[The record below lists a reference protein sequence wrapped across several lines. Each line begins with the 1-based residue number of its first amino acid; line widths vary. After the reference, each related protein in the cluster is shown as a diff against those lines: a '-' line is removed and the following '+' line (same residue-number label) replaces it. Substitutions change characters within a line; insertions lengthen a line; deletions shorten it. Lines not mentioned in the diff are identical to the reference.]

1 MTWHVQYRRD
11 TVEQIVRYPSPE
23 EAIEFACRLIEEG
36 CDVFGIGT
44 GPLTD
49 SIERNQID
57 RIYAL
62 WARARYPFGLLP
74 VANRRFSETRDMPHV
89 DGEHLPTIW

>member
-1 MTWHVQYRRD
+1 MARPNSGVHMTWHVQYRRD
-11 TVEQIVRYPSPE
+11 TVEHIVRHPSPE
-23 EAIEFACRLIEEG
+23 EAIEAACRLIDDG

-49 SIERNQID
+49 SIERDHIA

-62 WARARYPFGLLP
+62 WARAKHPFGLVP
-74 VANRRFSETRDMPHV
+74 ISKT
-89 DGEHLPTIW
+89 

>member
-11 TVEQIVRYPSPE
+11 TVEHVVTHATPE
-23 EAIEFACRLIEEG
+23 DAIDTACRLIEEG

-49 SIERNQID
+49 SIEQDQIA

-62 WARARYPFGLLP
+62 WARAKHPFGLVP
-74 VANRRFSETRDMPHV
+74 IRKS
-89 DGEHLPTIW
+89 